1 MLLGED
7 EWAAAVEGRLTVM
20 MMVDVEGLNW
30 LPELAERGRERALVS
45 GFRERSDR
53 TTKKKKMKRTGDTGA
68 LLKKIA

>member
-7 EWAAAVEGRLTVM
+7 EWAAGVEGRLTMV

-30 LPELAERGRERALVS
+30 RSELDERERESV
-45 GFRERSDR
+45 GFWFLEREATERPR
-53 TTKKKKMKRTGDTGA
+53 RKKMKMTGDAGA